1 MLMPAARV
9 SACGLSTGFSPEGSA
24 EQQVIATLGNATHT
38 IRMMAYALTS
48 PPIVRQLLA
57 AKRRGVDVAV
67 VADRKGNVGRANIAA
82 LNLLVQAGIP
92 TRLIDRY
99 AIAHDKVIVVDGTTV
114 ETGSFNY
121 SAAAARR
128 NSENVV
134 VMSAC
139 PAIARQYLAHWQ
151 SRWDQG
157 TAYQLPY

>member
-1 MLMPAARV
+1 CAR
-9 SACGLSTGFSPEGSA
+9 
-24 EQQVIATLGNATHT
+24 ATRLIRKTHV
-38 IRMMAYALTS
+38 RHAS
-48 PPIVRQLLA
+48 PPIVRLLLA

-99 AIAHDKVIVVDGTTV
+99 AIAQDKVIVVDGTTV

-134 VMSAC
+134 VMSGC

-151 SRWDQG
+151 SR
-157 TAYQLPY
+157 